1 MMVRVEMSFDSL
13 EVLLLTDI
21 DGEKLGSIFLAFLHV
36 VLAKEVK
43 HTL

>member
-1 MMVRVEMSFDSL
+1 MMVRVEMGFGNL

-21 DGEKLGSIFLAFLHV
+21 DGETLGSIFLVFLYV

-43 HTL
+43 HTR